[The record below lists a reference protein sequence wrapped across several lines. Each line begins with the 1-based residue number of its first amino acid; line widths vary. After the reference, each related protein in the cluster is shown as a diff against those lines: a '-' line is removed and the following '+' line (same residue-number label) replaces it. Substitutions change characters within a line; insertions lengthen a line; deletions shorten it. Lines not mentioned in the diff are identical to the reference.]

1 MSIAHLSVAR
11 QLETRYNRSNKQM
24 PVLTRNFWMED
35 HKMEQVK
42 EKGESYK
49 KELEDLRKQAS
60 EKISRLSD
68 EDCADIWLILKERGV
83 L

>member
-1 MSIAHLSVAR
+1 
-11 QLETRYNRSNKQM
+11 M

-35 HKMEQVK
+35 QGMEQVK
-42 EKGESYK
+42 ERTVSYQ
-49 KELEDLRKQAS
+49 KELEDLRNKAS

-68 EDCADIWLILKERGV
+68 EDCADILLILKERGV

>member
-1 MSIAHLSVAR
+1 
-11 QLETRYNRSNKQM
+11 M

-35 HKMEQVK
+35 KGMEQVK
-42 EKGESYK
+42 ERTVSYQ
-49 KELEDLRKQAS
+49 KELEDLKKQAS

-68 EDCADIWLILKERGV
+68 EDCADIWLMLKERGV

>member
-1 MSIAHLSVAR
+1 
-11 QLETRYNRSNKQM
+11 M

-42 EKGESYK
+42 EKGASYK

-68 EDCADIWLILKERGV
+68 EDCADILLMLKERGV

>member
-11 QLETRYNRSNKQM
+11 QLKARYNRSNKQM
-24 PVLTRNFWMED
+24 PVLTQNFWMED
-35 HKMEQVK
+35 QGMEQVK
-42 EKGESYK
+42 ERTVSYQ
-49 KELEDLRKQAS
+49 KELEDLRKKAS

-68 EDCADIWLILKERGV
+68 EDCADILLILKERGV